1 MTNPSLDTKTGLV
14 VFGDTYVDR
23 PQQLLPVSPSDGDW
37 LRIYNNTGGVLF
49 LVASSNI
56 NGLDKGF
63 VSRHPEWLLCA
74 YDATNKWNI
83 QQPERIPVVVTSVDG
98 TLSTAKDQI
107 PADHFNVNDL
117 VCFLNT
123 EADGIYQ
130 VEDNAGTSE
139 FNLKAGFGSSNV
151 PRFASQIDGGTLALA
166 SGYADI
172 PLSTTDIDGSG
183 SDYTITLASNRV
195 EFDDTDGSKVY
206 RVTYT
211 VNVST
216 DTLTDTINVRA
227 DLDGGTVSRSAVAFD
242 LAASTDAEKT
252 KSFLVQPPTSAS
264 NNNYLTIEANQD
276 NASADGDI
284 DDLLLL
290 IERVA

>member
-1 MTNPSLDTKTGLV
+1 MADPTIDTKTGLV
-14 VFGDTYVDR
+14 VFGDNYVER
-23 PQQLLPVSPSDGDW
+23 PQQLLPVSPTDGDW
-37 LRIYNNTGGVLF
+37 FRIYNNTGSVLF
-49 LVASSNI
+49 IVASSNI

-63 VSRHPEWLLCA
+63 VSRRPEWLLCA

-83 QQPERIPVVVTSVDG
+83 QQQTKPPEIVISTDG
-98 TLSTAKDQI
+98 TLATAKDQV

-130 VEDNAGTSE
+130 VDDNAGTSE
-139 FNLKAGFGSSNV
+139 FNQVVGFGTSNV

-166 SGYADI
+166 SGYADV
-172 PLSTTDIDGSG
+172 PLSATDIPGNG
-183 SDYTITLASNRV
+183 SDYTITLASNRI

-227 DLDGGTVSRSAVAFD
+227 DLDGTTVSRSAVAFD
-242 LAASTDAEKT
+242 LAATTDAEKT
-252 KSFLVQPPTSAS
+252 KSFLVKPPTSAS
-264 NNNYLTIEANQD
+264 NNNYFTIEANQD
-276 NASADGDI
+276 NASADGDV